1 MKLTAWYFSGFRRIA
16 AFEFWLPQ
24 LRRAH
29 FCLSVRMSG
38 IRVGAR
44 APGDSVES
52 KSQFSA
58 IATSQT

>member
-1 MKLTAWYFSGFRRIA
+1 LWSPHIGDLAMGYETNGVVLSGFRRIA

-29 FCLSVRMSG
+29 FCLSVRISG

-44 APGDSVES
+44 APGDSVE
-52 KSQFSA
+52 
-58 IATSQT
+58 

>member
-44 APGDSVES
+44 APGDSVE
-52 KSQFSA
+52 
-58 IATSQT
+58 